1 MLHVYTP
8 GVISLPVPG
17 NLGCRA
23 LTSCR
28 AAELKSDAPTLWPAP
43 SPITSSSEQTPT
55 AGLTCHGVFPGS
67 VLSFSSMVSGV
78 AAGGLIICLPFFE
91 ADHFPR

>member
-8 GVISLPVPG
+8 GVIPLPVPG
-17 NLGCRA
+17 NLGCRT
-23 LTSCR
+23 LTSYR

-43 SPITSSSEQTPT
+43 SPITSSSEQTCT

-78 AAGGLIICLPFFE
+78 AAGGLIVCLPFFE